1 MAIER
6 DAMRG
11 GELKYPEWQAALQEL
26 TRESDARILQEK
38 LQRVEML
45 ILERMQNLF
54 PSSDGGGEHAAL
66 LDALADPAN
75 HQTRKAG
82 IPRLVMNEYFV

>member
-66 LDALADPAN
+66 LDALETLRIIKREKLGFPDWS
-75 HQTRKAG
+75 
-82 IPRLVMNEYFV
+82 